1 MSQTNPPTTTVDR
14 EAYIEELNKYYSYK
28 RKYEDKYQQ
37 EKAAIKN
44 TETLNAQE
52 KQKKIMRIKRN
63 RKCVSCGQTG
73 GTIFTNV
80 GGVLS
85 AKCGNKSEPC
95 LLNIEIVKGKFMNL
109 EELSN
114 KSLLVVNLLK
124 EQIIKTKLNVLFNY
138 ITEEEA
144 VNEFKE
150 EREALDQALEIHR
163 DFREKYLDVVCNST
177 RNEEVD
183 NLTRQFH
190 EAVQTLKGIMQS
202 RTESSSSVSH
212 VVAGVSH
219 YLDVIVNLNKQLME
233 KKYVYCAMEKEDSS
247 YHLVQKKYTLEQLE
261 FEMEVPIATAEARTA
276 ELRKKLLLKKKK
288 NLAAYIYNWTKD
300 QERLTGNVYEVSN
313 LDDPEIEKE
322 DLIDLII
329 ENNIPIKN
337 YNPND

>member
-1 MSQTNPPTTTVDR
+1 
-14 EAYIEELNKYYSYK
+14 
-28 RKYEDKYQQ
+28 
-37 EKAAIKN
+37 
-44 TETLNAQE
+44 
-52 KQKKIMRIKRN
+52 
-63 RKCVSCGQTG
+63 
-73 GTIFTNV
+73 
-80 GGVLS
+80 
-85 AKCGNKSEPC
+85 
-95 LLNIEIVKGKFMNL
+95 
-109 EELSN
+109 
-114 KSLLVVNLLK
+114 
-124 EQIIKTKLNVLFNY
+124 
-138 ITEEEA
+138 
-144 VNEFKE
+144 
-150 EREALDQALEIHR
+150 
-163 DFREKYLDVVCNST
+163 
-177 RNEEVD
+177 VD

>member
-1 MSQTNPPTTTVDR
+1 
-14 EAYIEELNKYYSYK
+14 
-28 RKYEDKYQQ
+28 
-37 EKAAIKN
+37 
-44 TETLNAQE
+44 
-52 KQKKIMRIKRN
+52 
-63 RKCVSCGQTG
+63 
-73 GTIFTNV
+73 
-80 GGVLS
+80 
-85 AKCGNKSEPC
+85 
-95 LLNIEIVKGKFMNL
+95 
-109 EELSN
+109 
-114 KSLLVVNLLK
+114 VNLLK

-212 VVAGVSH
+212 VVDGVSH

-247 YHLVQKKYTLEQLE
+247 HHLVQKKYTLEQLE